1 MFMMEEGCTEEDYG
15 EVKHRKFTAETLQLG
30 NSALLLQ
37 AGLCLYVFM
46 QAQLTLLTTP
56 TNEIQLNS

>member
-1 MFMMEEGCTEEDYG
+1 MFMMGEGCTEEDYNLLL
-15 EVKHRKFTAETLQLG
+15 KCFSWG

-46 QAQLTLLTTP
+46 QA
-56 TNEIQLNS
+56 